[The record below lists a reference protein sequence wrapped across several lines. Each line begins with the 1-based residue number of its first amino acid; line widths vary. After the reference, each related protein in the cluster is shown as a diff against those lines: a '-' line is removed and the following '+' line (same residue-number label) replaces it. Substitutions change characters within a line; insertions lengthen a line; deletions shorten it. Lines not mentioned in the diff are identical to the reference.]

1 VRNRTEYTAPILND
15 IFKDFAMANIAGHL
29 LVVDDDQDI
38 LLSAQLLLKR
48 QFKLVSRLSNP
59 EDLFAFLSTNSVDVV
74 LLDMNFT
81 LGDNSGDDG
90 FYWLAQLQQQFPQV
104 VVVLMT
110 AYAGVELAVRGIKAG
125 ATDFVI
131 KPWSNE
137 KLIATLNA
145 AFELAQSRQKLSS
158 LSAENCAL
166 RETINIKQDY
176 FIGESSVM
184 RELMQKAMRCA
195 PTDAN
200 VLILGENGSGKEL
213 LAREIHSQSARADK
227 IFMAIDMGSISESLF
242 ESELFGHKK
251 GAFTGAQT
259 ARMGRFVAANGGTL
273 FLDEIANLPMH
284 LQVKLLRVLEQRQ
297 VTPVGDEKPIALDV
311 RIIAATNAPYSD
323 LNTDTL
329 FRQDLLYR
337 LNTVELTLPP
347 LRERRDDIPLL
358 VDYYLGV
365 YAQKYQR
372 KKPTLSRATMNA
384 LIAYAWPGNVRALR
398 HALERAVVLC
408 SGDELCEED
417 FSLPHSVNNKEPV
430 VPNTLH
436 LETLEKNAV
445 VEALKKHEGNISQAA
460 KDLGLTRT
468 ALYRRMEKYE
478 L

>member
-1 VRNRTEYTAPILND
+1 
-15 IFKDFAMANIAGHL
+15 MAGFSGHL
-29 LVVDDDQDI
+29 LVVDDDQDV

-48 QFKLVSRLSNP
+48 QFKRVSCLTNP
-59 EDLFAFLSTNSVDVV
+59 NELTDFVSIQQVDVV

-90 FYWLAQLQQQFPQV
+90 FYWLEQLQKQFPQV

-110 AYAGVELAVRGIKAG
+110 AYAGVELAVKAIKAG

-145 AFELAQSRQKLSS
+145 AFELAQSRQNVIQLN
-158 LSAENCAL
+158 AENKTL
-166 RETINIKQDY
+166 REVLNKPQDY
-176 FIGESSVM
+176 FIGESLIM
-184 RELMQKAMRCA
+184 RELIQQARRCA
-195 PTDAN
+195 PTNAN

-213 LAREIHSQSARADK
+213 LAREIHAHSLRSDQ

-259 ARMGRFVAANGGTL
+259 ARVGRLVAANGGTL

-297 VTPVGDEKPIALDV
+297 VTPVGDEKPVALDI
-311 RIIAATNAPYSD
+311 RIIAATNSPYSE
-323 LNTDTL
+323 LTQGTL

-337 LNTVELTLPP
+337 LNTVELVLPP
-347 LRERRDDIPLL
+347 LRDRREDIPLL
-358 VDYYLGV
+358 VDYYLHF

-372 KKPTLSRATMNA
+372 KKPAISRPA
-384 LIAYAWPGNVRALR
+384 IASLTAYDWPGNVRSLR

-408 SGDELCEED
+408 EGDELQSDD
-417 FSLPHSVNNKEPV
+417 FSLPRKSRDAGSAQMQ
-430 VPNTLH
+430 TLH
-436 LETLEKNAV
+436 LDTLEKSAV
-445 VEALKKHEGNISQAA
+445 IEALKRHEGNISQAA
-460 KDLGLTRT
+460 KELGLTRT

>member
-1 VRNRTEYTAPILND
+1 MTSID
-15 IFKDFAMANIAGHL
+15 GHL

-38 LLSAQLLLKR
+38 LFSAQLLLKR
-48 QFKLVSRLSNP
+48 RCKTVSCLAEP
-59 EDLFAFLSTNSVDVV
+59 KALLEFVQMNSVDVV

-90 FYWLAQLQQQFPQV
+90 FYWLAQLQTKFPQV
-104 VVVLMT
+104 VVILMT
-110 AYAGVELAVRGIKAG
+110 AYAGVELAVKGMKAG

-131 KPWSNE
+131 KPWNNE

-145 AFELAQSRQKLSS
+145 AFELAQSRQNISR
-158 LSAENCAL
+158 LSAENSVL
-166 RETINIKQDY
+166 REAMNAKQDY
-176 FIGESSVM
+176 FIGESPLM
-184 RELMQKAMRCA
+184 RELMQKAARCA
-195 PTDAN
+195 PTQAN

-213 LAREIHSQSARADK
+213 LAREIHAQSPRADK

-259 ARMGRFVAANGGTL
+259 SRMGRFVAANGGTL

-311 RIIAATNAPYSD
+311 RIIAATNAPYDD
-323 LNTDTL
+323 LTNDTL

-372 KKPTLSRATMNA
+372 KKPIISRVILTALMN
-384 LIAYAWPGNVRALR
+384 YEWPGNVRSLR
-398 HALERAVVLC
+398 HALERAIVLC
-408 SGDELCEED
+408 NGNELSLDD
-417 FSLPHSVNNKEPV
+417 FSLPNNSNKSDPAIG
-430 VPNTLH
+430 NILH
-436 LETLEKNAV
+436 LETLERNAV
-445 VEALKKHEGNISQAA
+445 AEALKKHEGNISQAA
-460 KDLGLTRT
+460 KELGLTRT
-468 ALYRRMEKYE
+468 ALYRRMEKHE

>member
-1 VRNRTEYTAPILND
+1 
-15 IFKDFAMANIAGHL
+15 MANIAGHL
-29 LVVDDDQDI
+29 LVVDDDHDI
-38 LLSAQLLLKR
+38 LLSAQMLLKR
-48 QFKLVSRLSNP
+48 QFKVVSCLASP
-59 EDLFAFLSTNSVDVV
+59 KDLITFLPMNSVDVV

-90 FYWLAQLQQQFPQV
+90 FYWLAQLQQQFPHV

-145 AFELAQSRQKLSS
+145 AFELAQSRQNISQ
-158 LSAENCAL
+158 LSAENRVL
-166 RETINIKQDY
+166 REAVNAKQDY
-176 FIGESSVM
+176 FIGESPVM

-195 PTDAN
+195 PTQAN

-213 LAREIHSQSARADK
+213 LAREIHAQSARADK
-227 IFMAIDMGSISESLF
+227 IFMAIDMGAISESLF

-259 ARMGRFVAANGGTL
+259 SRMGRFVAANGGTL

-297 VTPVGDEKPIALDV
+297 VTPVGDEKPIPLDV
-311 RIIAATNAPYSD
+311 RIIAATNAPYLD
-323 LNTDTL
+323 LSKDTL

-347 LRERRDDIPLL
+347 LRERCDDIPLL

-365 YAQKYQR
+365 YAQKYQC
-372 KKPTLSRATMNA
+372 KKPVVDRTALNA
-384 LIAYAWPGNVRALR
+384 LINYEWPGNIRSLR
-398 HALERAVVLC
+398 HTIERAVVLC
-408 SGDELCEED
+408 SGDELFEAD
-417 FSLPHSVNNKEPV
+417 FSLPRNSIKADAVKS
-430 VPNTLH
+430 NTLH

-445 VEALKKHEGNISQAA
+445 AEALKKHDGNISQAA
-460 KDLGLTRT
+460 RELGLTRT
-468 ALYRRMEKYE
+468 ALYRRMEKHE

>member
-1 VRNRTEYTAPILND
+1 MRKLISLARFCVARSASA
-15 IFKDFAMANIAGHL
+15 F
-29 LVVDDDQDI
+29 
-38 LLSAQLLLKR
+38 SAQLLLKR
-48 QFKLVSRLSNP
+48 QFKSVSCLASP
-59 EDLFAFLSTNSVDVV
+59 DGLFTFLSENTVDVV

-90 FYWLAQLQQQFPQV
+90 FYWLAQLQQQFPQL

-158 LSAENCAL
+158 LSAENSAL
-166 RETINIKQDY
+166 RETINTKQDY
-176 FIGESSVM
+176 FIGESTVM

-200 VLILGENGSGKEL
+200 VFILGENGSGKEL
-213 LAREIHSQSARADK
+213 LAREIHAQSARADK
-227 IFMAIDMGSISESLF
+227 VFMAIDMGAISESLF

-297 VTPVGDEKPIALDV
+297 VTPVGDEKSVALDV
-311 RIIAATNAPYSD
+311 RIIAATNASHRD
-323 LNTDTL
+323 LNNDTL

-337 LNTVELTLPP
+337 LNTVELTLPT

-358 VDYYLGV
+358 VDYYLNV

-384 LIAYAWPGNVRALR
+384 LTAYAWPGNVRALR

-408 SGDELCEED
+408 VGDELCEED
-417 FSLPHSVNNKEPV
+417 FFLPQNAANKV
-430 VPNTLH
+430 RATPNTLH
-436 LETLEKNAV
+436 LETLEKKCGHGS
-445 VEALKKHEGNISQAA
+445 LKKA
-460 KDLGLTRT
+460 
-468 ALYRRMEKYE
+468 RR
-478 L
+478 

>member
-1 VRNRTEYTAPILND
+1 MVSID
-15 IFKDFAMANIAGHL
+15 GNI
-29 LVVDDDQDI
+29 LVVDDDDDI

-48 QFKLVSRLSNP
+48 RCRSVNCLANAEGLLEFVQVNQ
-59 EDLFAFLSTNSVDVV
+59 VDVV

-90 FYWLAQLQQQFPQV
+90 FYWLTQLQVKHPHT

-110 AYAGVELAVRGIKAG
+110 AYAGVELAVKGMKAG

-131 KPWSNE
+131 KPWNNE

-145 AFELAQSRQKLSS
+145 AVELAQSRQNISR
-158 LSAENCAL
+158 LSAENLTL
-166 RETINIKQDY
+166 RETMSAKQDY
-176 FIGESSVM
+176 FVGESAPM

-195 PTDAN
+195 PTQAN

-213 LAREIHSQSARADK
+213 LAREIHAKSTRADK
-227 IFMAIDMGSISESLF
+227 TFMAIDMGSISESLF

-259 ARMGRFVAANGGTL
+259 SRVGRFVAANGGTL
-273 FLDEIANLPMH
+273 FLDEIANLPIH

-297 VTPVGDEKPIALDV
+297 VIPVGEEKPIPLDV
-311 RIIAATNAPYSD
+311 RIIAATNATYSN
-323 LNTDTL
+323 LTDETL

-347 LRERRDDIPLL
+347 LRQRRDDIPLL

-372 KKPTLSRATMNA
+372 KKPAISRGVLNS
-384 LIAYAWPGNVRALR
+384 LIDYQWPGNIRLLR
-398 HALERAVVLC
+398 HAVERAMVLC
-408 SGDELCEED
+408 SGNELSLED
-417 FSLPHSVNNKEPV
+417 FSLTNKATKSESISL
-430 VPNTLH
+430 NTLH

-445 VEALKKHEGNISQAA
+445 AESLKKHEGNVSHAA
-460 KDLGLTRT
+460 KELGLTRT

>member
-1 VRNRTEYTAPILND
+1 MMGINGNIL
-15 IFKDFAMANIAGHL
+15 I
-29 LVVDDDQDI
+29 VDDDQDI
-38 LLSAQLLLKR
+38 LMSAQLLLKR
-48 QFKLVSRLSNP
+48 QCRTVNCLANP
-59 EDLFAFLSTNSVDVV
+59 EDLLALVQANQVDVV

-81 LGDNSGDDG
+81 LGDSSGNDG
-90 FYWLAQLQQQFPQV
+90 FHWLAQLQANYPHI

-110 AYAGVELAVRGIKAG
+110 AYAGVELAVKGMKAG

-131 KPWSNE
+131 KPWNNE

-145 AFELAQSRQKLSS
+145 AVELGQSRQNISR
-158 LSAENCAL
+158 LSAENLTL
-166 RETINIKQDY
+166 RETINAKQDY
-176 FIGESSVM
+176 FIGESVPM
-184 RELMQKAMRCA
+184 RQLMQKAMRCA
-195 PTDAN
+195 PTQAN

-213 LAREIHSQSARADK
+213 LARAIHAKSTRADK
-227 IFMAIDMGSISESLF
+227 TFMAIDMGSIAESLF

-259 ARMGRFVAANGGTL
+259 SRVGRFVAANGGTL

-297 VTPVGDEKPIALDV
+297 VVPVGEEKPIALDV
-311 RIIAATNAPYSD
+311 RIIAATNATYTN
-323 LNTDTL
+323 LTEDTL

-372 KKPTLSRATMNA
+372 KKPIISRSILNSLMD
-384 LIAYAWPGNVRALR
+384 YQWPGNVRSLR
-398 HALERAVVLC
+398 HTVERAVVLC
-408 SGDELCEED
+408 NGDELNLED
-417 FSLPHSVNNKEPV
+417 FSLPNKITKSESIFF
-430 VPNTLH
+430 NTLH

-445 VEALKKHEGNISQAA
+445 AEALKKHDGNVSHAA
-460 KDLGLTRT
+460 KELGLTRT
-468 ALYRRMEKYE
+468 ALYRRMEKHE

>member
-1 VRNRTEYTAPILND
+1 
-15 IFKDFAMANIAGHL
+15 MANIAGHL

-48 QFKLVSRLSNP
+48 QFKSVSCLANP
-59 EDLFAFLSTNSVDVV
+59 EELLTFLAANSVDVV

-158 LSAENCAL
+158 LSAENSAL
-166 RETINIKQDY
+166 RDTINTKQDY
-176 FIGESSVM
+176 FIGESAVM

-213 LAREIHSQSARADK
+213 LAREIHAQSARADK
-227 IFMAIDMGSISESLF
+227 VFMAIDMGAISESLF

-259 ARMGRFVAANGGTL
+259 GRMGRFVAANGGTL
-273 FLDEIANLPMH
+273 FLDEIANLPMY

-297 VTPVGDEKPIALDV
+297 VTPVGDEKAIALDV

-372 KKPTLSRATMNA
+372 KKPTLSRATMSA
-384 LIAYAWPGNVRALR
+384 LMAYTWPGNVRALR

-417 FSLPHSVNNKEPV
+417 FSLPHNAANKELAT
-430 VPNTLH
+430 PNTLH

-445 VEALKKHEGNISQAA
+445 TEALKKHEGNISQAA

-468 ALYRRMEKYE
+468 ALYRRMKKYE

>member
-1 VRNRTEYTAPILND
+1 
-15 IFKDFAMANIAGHL
+15 MANTRGHL
-29 LVVDDDQDI
+29 LVVDDDEDI
-38 LLSAQLLLKR
+38 LIAARLLLKR
-48 QFKLVSRLSNP
+48 QFKTLSCLSQP
-59 EDLFAFLSTNSVDVV
+59 QQLLAFLQENPVDVI

-81 LGDNSGDDG
+81 LGDNTGDDG
-90 FYWLAQLQQQFPQV
+90 LHWLKQVEKKFPHI

-110 AYAGVELAVRGIKAG
+110 AYAGIELAVRGIKAG

-137 KLIATLNA
+137 KLIATLHA
-145 AFELAQSRQKLSS
+145 ALELAQTRQGNLQ
-158 LSAENCAL
+158 LSAENSAL
-166 RETINIKQDY
+166 RETINARQDY
-176 FIGESSVM
+176 FIGESPPM
-184 RELMQKAMRCA
+184 RELMDKAKRCA
-195 PTDAN
+195 TTDAN
-200 VLILGENGSGKEL
+200 ILILGENGSGKEL
-213 LAREIHSQSARADK
+213 LAREIHAQSARADQ
-227 IFMAIDMGSISESLF
+227 IFMAIDMGAIAESLF
-242 ESELFGHKK
+242 EAELFGHKK

-259 ARMGRFVAANGGTL
+259 SRMGRFVAANGGTL

-297 VTPVGDEKPIALDV
+297 VTPVGDTQAIALDV
-311 RIIAATNAPYSD
+311 RIIAATNACYSD
-323 LNTDTL
+323 LTQDSL

-372 KKPTLSRATMNA
+372 KKPSIGRSTLKA
-384 LIAYAWPGNVRALR
+384 LMDYNWPGNVRSLR
-398 HALERAVVLC
+398 HALERALVL
-408 SGDELCEED
+408 GDSSELGIDD
-417 FSLPHSVNNKEPV
+417 FSLPRAQSTEASALSG
-430 VPNTLH
+430 TLH

-445 VEALKKHEGNISQAA
+445 AAALKKCDGNISQAA
-460 KDLGLTRT
+460 KELGLTRT

>member
-1 VRNRTEYTAPILND
+1 
-15 IFKDFAMANIAGHL
+15 MANIAGHL

-48 QFKLVSRLSNP
+48 QFKAVSCLANP
-59 EDLFAFLSTNSVDVV
+59 AELLTFLAAHSVDVV

-90 FYWLAQLQQQFPQV
+90 FYWLAQLQQRFPQV

-145 AFELAQSRQKLSS
+145 AFELAQSRQTLST

-166 RETINIKQDY
+166 RETLNTKQDY

-213 LAREIHSQSARADK
+213 LAREIHAQSARADK
-227 IFMAIDMGSISESLF
+227 VFMAIDMGAISESLF

-259 ARMGRFVAANGGTL
+259 TRMGRFIAANGGTL

-358 VDYYLGV
+358 VDYYLNV

-384 LIAYAWPGNVRALR
+384 LVAYAWPGNVRALR

-408 SGDELCEED
+408 SGDELSEED
-417 FSLPHSVNNKEPV
+417 FSLPQNAANKESAA
-430 VPNTLH
+430 PNILH

-445 VEALKKHEGNISQAA
+445 IAALKKHEGNISQAA